1 MDMNGTAPTSVGGL
15 KVRIERI
22 GLVVGMTLATVN
34 IWTGAPLLA
43 LWVGSRIQ
51 GGAGT
56 TKMSTIFA
64 IAATLFAVCLVLI
77 RVLAA
82 MDDAYGRVSGRK
94 ARVQRHLPWLRSMRG
109 ERPHEHST
117 DKHLSPLEF
126 VLVVSVVVVVLAFEI
141 WFFFFSTSPID
152 GRSGRS

>member
-1 MDMNGTAPTSVGGL
+1 MSSV
-15 KVRIERI
+15 KVRAERI
-22 GLVVGMTLATVN
+22 ALVAGMALATIN

-43 LWVGSRIQ
+43 LWVGSRVQ
-51 GGAGT
+51 GDAGT
-56 TKMSTIFA
+56 TKMLTIVA
-64 IAATLFAVCLVLI
+64 VAGTLLAVCLVLI

-82 MDDAYGRVSGRK
+82 MDEAYGRASGRK

-109 ERPHEHST
+109 ERPREHSV
-117 DKHLSPLEF
+117 DKHLSPLE
-126 VLVVSVVVVVLAFEI
+126 VLLVASVVVVVALFEI

>member
-1 MDMNGTAPTSVGGL
+1 M
-15 KVRIERI
+15 
-22 GLVVGMTLATVN
+22 
-34 IWTGAPLLA
+34 LA
-43 LWVGSRIQ
+43 LWVGSRVQ

-56 TKMSTIFA
+56 TKMTTIVA
-64 IAATLFAVCLVLI
+64 IAAVLFTVSLVLI

-82 MDDAYGRVSGRK
+82 MDEAYGRMAGRK

-126 VLVVSVVVVVLAFEI
+126 ALVVSVVVCVVLFEL
-141 WFFFFSTSPID
+141 WFFFLSTSPID